1 MKKRLKKKLSKKKMT
16 KLKIRMLEA
25 ELAVKASEAATY
37 KDRLFTLGLDEN
49 LEYIENLPTGNVQT
63 EIDLKP
69 LPYGNYMASCSE
81 IPEREIRAAKEQLTG
96 GIVKGLM
103 ENGLVRFIYKKGSGY
118 GPFNRFNTLA
128 ARIDV
133 VPWERLT
140 KRAVIFK
147 SYQEVKAGRADGDI
161 EKAGVE

>member
-16 KLKIRMLEA
+16 RLKIRLLEA
-25 ELAVKASEAATY
+25 ELATKTGEAAIY
-37 KDRLFTLGLDEN
+37 KNRLFTLGLDEN

-63 EIDLKP
+63 EIDMEP
-69 LPYGNYMASCSE
+69 LRYGNYMASCSE
-81 IPEREIRAAKEQLTG
+81 IPESEIRVAKEQLTG
-96 GIVKGLM
+96 AIVKGLI
-103 ENGLVRFIYKKGSGY
+103 ENGLIRFIYRKRNDYDPLS
-118 GPFNRFNTLA
+118 RFTTLA

-147 SYQEVKAGRADGDI
+147 SYQEAKAGRADGDI